1 MAIVDEKAEKE
12 RAAQEAADA
21 LDPSAGPAE
30 VGVPGEI
37 ELAADKDEQ
46 GEPDETDARGAA
58 RGLGASKY
66 VHAAFFAAGILA
78 AFLCSKMLNGAWTHL
93 AEWPAA
99 VRALPQLVAFS
110 EEQRE
115 TYTLV
120 GGAVLGAVGVLQA
133 YRKESIRGW
142 ADEVAT
148 ELSKVT
154 WPNREAVMNGT
165 LVVIVASMIAALY
178 VAVLDRFWSFL
189 TTWVYGA

>member
-12 RAAQEAADA
+12 RAEEESADA
-21 LDPSAGPAE
+21 LDLSAGPSE
-30 VGVPGEI
+30 LEVPGVV
-37 ELAADKDEQ
+37 APGAPR
-46 GEPDETDARGAA
+46 GEHSDDLEERGAA
-58 RGLGASKY
+58 ANLGASKY
-66 VHAAFFAAGILA
+66 VHAAFFAVGILA
-78 AFLCSKMLNGAWTHL
+78 AFLGSKMLNGAWTHL

-148 ELSKVT
+148 ELSKVS

-165 LVVIVASMIAALY
+165 LVVIVASMIAAVY

>member
-12 RAAQEAADA
+12 RADQETADA
-21 LDPSAGPAE
+21 LDLSAGPSE
-30 VGVPGEI
+30 LEVPGVV
-37 ELAADKDEQ
+37 AP
-46 GEPDETDARGAA
+46 GEAKGDQSDPEERGAA
-58 RGLGASKY
+58 SSLGALKY
-66 VHAAFFAAGILA
+66 VHAAFLAVGILA
-78 AFLCSKMLNGAWTHL
+78 AFLSSKVLNGAWTHL

-99 VRALPQLVAFS
+99 IRAVPQLVAFS

-115 TYTLV
+115 TYTLI

-148 ELSKVT
+148 ELSKVS

-165 LVVIVASMIAALY
+165 LVVIVASMIAAVY

>member
-1 MAIVDEKAEKE
+1 MAIVDEKDQKE
-12 RAAQEAADA
+12 RAEQESADA
-21 LDPSAGPAE
+21 LDLSAGPSE
-30 VGVPGEI
+30 LEVPGEI
-37 ELAADKDEQ
+37 ALGAAKGDQADEV
-46 GEPDETDARGAA
+46 EERGAA
-58 RGLGASKY
+58 GSLGASKY
-66 VHAAFFAAGILA
+66 VHAAFLAVGILA
-78 AFLCSKMLNGAWTHL
+78 AFLGSKILNGAWTRL
-93 AEWPAA
+93 AEWPTA

-148 ELSKVT
+148 ELSKVS

-165 LVVIVASMIAALY
+165 LVVIVASMIAAVY

>member
-1 MAIVDEKAEKE
+1 
-12 RAAQEAADA
+12 
-21 LDPSAGPAE
+21 
-30 VGVPGEI
+30 
-37 ELAADKDEQ
+37 
-46 GEPDETDARGAA
+46 
-58 RGLGASKY
+58 
-66 VHAAFFAAGILA
+66 
-78 AFLCSKMLNGAWTHL
+78 MLNGAWTHL

-115 TYTLV
+115 TYTLI

-148 ELSKVT
+148 ELSKVS

-165 LVVIVASMIAALY
+165 LVVIVASMIAAVY

>member
-12 RAAQEAADA
+12 RAEQESADA
-21 LDPSAGPAE
+21 LDLSAGPSE
-30 VGVPGEI
+30 LEVPGE
-37 ELAADKDEQ
+37 LALGTAKGDHADSVE
-46 GEPDETDARGAA
+46 ERGAA
-58 RGLGASKY
+58 GSLGASKY
-66 VHAAFFAAGILA
+66 VHAAFFAVGILA
-78 AFLCSKMLNGAWTHL
+78 AFLSSKMLNGAWTHL

-148 ELSKVT
+148 ELSKVS

-165 LVVIVASMIAALY
+165 LVVIVASMIAAVY

>member
-12 RAAQEAADA
+12 RADEESADA
-21 LDPSAGPAE
+21 LDLSAGPPE
-30 VGVPGEI
+30 LEVPGEI
-37 ELAADKDEQ
+37 ALGTAKGDQ
-46 GEPDETDARGAA
+46 GDPDDGSGTA
-58 RGLGASKY
+58 RGLGALKY
-66 VHAAFFAAGILA
+66 VQAAFFAVGILA
-78 AFLCSKMLNGAWTHL
+78 AFLGSKMLNGAWVHL

-148 ELSKVT
+148 ELSKVS

-165 LVVIVASMIAALY
+165 LVVIVASMIAAVY

>member
-12 RAAQEAADA
+12 RAEAEETADA
-21 LDPSAGPAE
+21 LDLPALPSE
-30 VGVPGEI
+30 LEVPGEI
-37 ELAADKDEQ
+37 AAGAPRGDD
-46 GEPDETDARGAA
+46 GDDRGAA
-58 RGLGASKY
+58 ANLGSSKY
-66 VHAAFFAAGILA
+66 VHAAFFAVGILA
-78 AFLCSKMLNGAWTHL
+78 AFIGSKMLNGAWTRL

-115 TYTLV
+115 TYTLI

-148 ELSKVT
+148 ELSKVS

-165 LVVIVASMIAALY
+165 LVVIVASMIAAVY

>member
-1 MAIVDEKAEKE
+1 MAIVDEKDQKE
-12 RAAQEAADA
+12 RAEDESAEGLDLSAA
-21 LDPSAGPAE
+21 SSEIVPAHLE
-30 VGVPGEI
+30 VPGEI
-37 ELAADKDEQ
+37 AA
-46 GEPDETDARGAA
+46 GEAYGDQDGRGAA
-58 RGLGASKY
+58 ANLGASKY

-78 AFLCSKMLNGAWTHL
+78 AFLGSKMLNGAWTHL

-148 ELSKVT
+148 ELSKVS

-165 LVVIVASMIAALY
+165 LVVIVASAIAAVY